1 MTDISA
7 SLPPPA
13 PRQPREP
20 PLLYPV
26 STTLAYLN
34 FTCKGDGSSSVCRSL
49 TSFTWRKAFEVHA
62 HRCGWREPL
71 LPRAEPRSAARMRTA
86 PSLLIHGGRAACFRL
101 GHCEACCSEHG
112 VQVPLPGL
120 DFTSFSSVP
129 RREIAGPPGSSVL
142 TSGGTS
148 VLCSAATAPV
158 PIPADG
164 P

>member
-1 MTDISA
+1 MA
-7 SLPPPA
+7 A
-13 PRQPREP
+13 
-20 PLLYPV
+20 
-26 STTLAYLN
+26 A
-34 FTCKGDGSSSVCRSL
+34 GGSPS
-49 TSFTWRKAFEVHA
+49 
-62 HRCGWREPL
+62 

-164 P
+164 PGGSPPPHILATLLSPVFL